1 METLDLVDQLVR
13 RAAANSNESLPTLE
27 ADNINII
34 DLIFNHCTY
43 QAPESISI
51 PVGYVFFFEN
61 Y

>member
-51 PVGYVFFFEN
+51 PVG
-61 Y
+61 